1 MEQPRPGQIVTFYSV
16 QGGTGCTMAIA
27 NIAWILAAAGN
38 KVLVVDWDLE
48 APSLYRYFEPFLDA
62 GSVMRKSG
70 VIDMLREYE
79 DRIVQDTGHTVE
91 KVRQL
96 AAVDRHTTAVEWAF
110 QGAGQLSILSAGR
123 QNANY
128 SPSLGEQGLSRFFE
142 ELNGPDFL
150 EAMRDSM
157 RSNFE
162 YTLIDSRA
170 GYSDMVDICTQY
182 LPDVLVDCYS
192 LSNQAIE
199 GAARTAHSVET
210 FARRGE
216 PSRSI
221 RILPVAMRV
230 DTSFSAKA
238 NAGRRIAERAF
249 SGLPKGM
256 ADADRRRYFA
266 SVEIPYRGDY
276 AFEETLATF
285 GDAPGDPETLLA
297 AYERLTDV
305 ITSCQVSSFPAMSSD
320 ERLRTLHRF
329 DRAARL
335 EQADMD
341 EIRRYRSALNEV
353 GHRGD
358 GPDGGAGYRP

>member
-1 MEQPRPGQIVTFYSV
+1 
-16 QGGTGCTMAIA
+16 MAIA
-27 NIAWILAAAGN
+27 NIAWILAAAG
-38 KVLVVDWDLE
+38 KRVLVVDWDLE
-48 APSLYRYFEPFLDA
+48 APGLYRYFEPFLDT
-62 GSVMRKSG
+62 GSVMRRSG

-79 DRIVQDTGHTVE
+79 DRIVQDTGYTDE

-96 AAVDRHTTAVEWAF
+96 AVVDRHTTTVEWAF
-110 QGAGQLSILSAGR
+110 RGAGRLDILSTGR

-128 SPSLGEQGLSRFFE
+128 SLSLGEQELSSFFE
-142 ELNGPDFL
+142 ELNGGDFL
-150 EAMRDSM
+150 EAMRDDM

-170 GYSDMVDICTQY
+170 GYSDMVDICTQH

-221 RILPVAMRV
+221 RILPVPMRV
-230 DTSFSAKA
+230 DTSSPAKA
-238 NAGRRIAERAF
+238 DAGRRIAERAF

-256 ADADRRRYFA
+256 ADAERRRYFA

-285 GDAPGDPETLLA
+285 GDAPGDPESLLA

-305 ITSCQVSSFPAMSSD
+305 ITSGQVSSFPAMSSD

-329 DRAARL
+329 DRASRL
-335 EQADMD
+335 EQADVV
-341 EIRRYRSALNEV
+341 EVRRHRSALDEV
-353 GHRGD
+353 RPRGD
-358 GPDGGAGYRP
+358 GHDGGAGYRP